1 MLLFDHWHHRV
12 REQSSQ
18 RELLRRRRVAV
29 GVNDS
34 LTVVTPSD
42 PRKTVRGWL
51 PYPDVPRVNV
61 KDMGPMWNDV
71 ACVRAWE
78 QLPFWNLRIH
88 RQNRLKSKRANLQ
101 MQSQWRRWRSRL
113 QLVGAFRQVPFSHAP
128 GSNLPRI
135 YFNWWHH
142 LFFFFLKKKENITI
156 DIAHK
161 SIKWIIFFIKFSF
174 NCIFFLNSIFTNTT

>member
-18 RELLRRRRVAV
+18 CELLRRRRVAV
-29 GVNDS
+29 GVIDS

-61 KDMGPMWNDV
+61 KDMGPMWNDAAYV
-71 ACVRAWE
+71 HGNNSLSDVYICI
-78 QLPFWNLRIH
+78 LKSTNT
-88 RQNRLKSKRANLQ
+88 QNTLKSKRANQQ
-101 MQSQWRRWRSRL
+101 MQSHRRLWWSRL

-142 LFFFFLKKKENITI
+142 LFFFFFSSKNKKILRLTL
-156 DIAHK
+156 H
-161 SIKWIIFFIKFSF
+161 IKWIIFFY
-174 NCIFFLNSIFTNTT
+174 

>member
-29 GVNDS
+29 GVSDS

-51 PYPDVPRVNV
+51 PYPDVTRVNV

-71 ACVRAWE
+71 ACVHGNNSHFEIYEHTEHA
-78 QLPFWNLRIH
+78 QV
-88 RQNRLKSKRANLQ
+88 QKSKSANAKPPATLMESPPTGWSFQTSTLFTRPRLQ
-101 MQSQWRRWRSRL
+101 PSTYLL
-113 QLVGAFRQVPFSHAP
+113 QLVASP
-128 GSNLPRI
+128 
-135 YFNWWHH
+135 
-142 LFFFFLKKKENITI
+142 FFFFFSSKNKKILRLTL
-156 DIAHK
+156 H
-161 SIKWIIFFIKFSF
+161 IKWIIFFY
-174 NCIFFLNSIFTNTT
+174 